1 MIRKAAWAGRFY
13 PLAEKDIR
21 ILITDF
27 SSKEEKKIAAKAV
40 MVPHAGYIYSGHV
53 ASEVYSRTALP
64 NRFIIAS
71 PNHWEGRTSVAM
83 DTNDQWET
91 PLGIVSL
98 DTDLSG
104 LISKYTDK
112 IKKTSAAHEKEH
124 AIEVQ
129 LPFLQYHL
137 NNDFRFVPVTIMTP
151 GISVLDDIA
160 RAFASAVKDTGDDVL
175 LIASSDMSHY
185 VSQSEAQRLDGMA
198 IEKILSLDT
207 RGLYKIVT
215 ENGISMCGLQAVYTI
230 MTAAL
235 ELGCVKADLIKYNT
249 SGDTSG
255 DYDEVVGYAGV
266 IFS

>member
-13 PLAEKDIR
+13 PRTEKDIR
-21 ILITDF
+21 LQLADY
-27 SSKEEKKIAAKAV
+27 SGKVEKKINAKAV
-40 MVPHAGYIYSGHV
+40 IVPHAGYIYSGRV
-53 ASEVYSRTALP
+53 AGEVYSRTALP
-64 NRFIIAS
+64 NRFIIVS

-98 DTDLSG
+98 DTDLIG

-112 IKKTSAAHEKEH
+112 IKKTSVAHEKEH

-137 NNDFRFVPVTIMTP
+137 NNDFRFVPVTMLTP
-151 GISVLDDIA
+151 GISVLNDIA
-160 RAFASAVKDTGDDVL
+160 RAFTSAIKDAGDDVL

-198 IEKILSLDT
+198 IEKMLSLEPL
-207 RGLYKIVT
+207 GLYKTVT
-215 ENGISMCGLQAVYTI
+215 ENGISMCGLQAVYTV

-235 ELGCVKADLIKYNT
+235 KLGCVKADLIKYST